1 MKYDFDHWDKTE
13 MTQEEALAWFESELE
28 VTDGKRCSP
37 TCPQC
42 QAEEWAIKALSVKQ
56 KKGKWIVPHHDVV
69 ISGTCSCCGWD
80 AILFETDVA
89 GMPFCPNCGADMRD
103 EDDNIPMEYFENGGI

>member
-1 MKYDFDHWDKTE
+1 
-13 MTQEEALAWFESELE
+13 MTNSEAIAVLMEH
-28 VTDGKRCSP
+28 KRYVHENSVP
-37 TCPQC
+37 D
-42 QAEEWAIKALSVKQ
+42 QALDMGIKALKNER

-89 GMPFCPNCGADMRD
+89 GMPYCPNCGADMR
-103 EDDNIPMEYFENGGI
+103 EEKTDDKK

>member
-13 MTQEEALAWFESELE
+13 MTQEEALAWFESEFE

-42 QAEEWAIKALSVKQ
+42 QAMEWAIKALSVKQ
-56 KKGKWIVPHHDVV
+56 KKGQWRYYDGMVSCSVCKSHMDD
-69 ISGTCSCCGWD
+69 IS
-80 AILFETDVA
+80 
-89 GMPFCPNCGADMRD
+89 PFCPMCGADMR
-103 EDDNIPMEYFENGGI
+103 G